1 MTAKKPQKT
10 STHSLKPTAIDLR
23 VFREMMA
30 DRTAVL
36 LRSAEY
42 LVNQHGVF
50 ILTRPLLAELLS
62 QATLVEEL
70 LDSYGAKNNREWLP
84 FRSVVAAIKLFT
96 SVSYVLL
103 HIRHALPAYRLLPIP
118 NDFAGDTE
126 RALAFTDGVLMIAAA
141 DLLEQAQELQLPR
154 STVFL
159 DQDVYEEHLPPGRLP
174 SDRPHRSVENVA
186 ETVTYLATAFLNL
199 AAESEFL
206 HVPSQV
212 APPDYASCIPR
223 EISEDRLRQMQHR
236 FHNLQS
242 LYDTYI
248 SETEA
253 ENLDPDLPV
262 LRGHIS
268 VIFHLLETATEM
280 AHHYQR
286 HISPELA
293 SENKRQS
300 VRVPPQELL
309 RTLMDYSVAYSSRYL
324 TCARSLCQQMLN
336 RYTEVDRMELP
347 VPRYRGFHVRPSTL
361 VARIVQ
367 YYGSK
372 TIMELDGD
380 QYDASSP
387 IEIFRANEKINARKR
402 HWLAEAITHLPEVQA
417 GRKRK
422 SFRSVIWS
430 VIMTL
435 AEQGKVVIYEHP
447 LQVRTEPCD
456 PDTPLLEA
464 VTAEIAR
471 LQATGKIDI
480 AVPLNAVFIGDKRV
494 LQDIELLAN
503 AGYGEDNFGN
513 NIALPEKLSHLR
525 R

>member
-1 MTAKKPQKT
+1 MAVRKPRK
-10 STHSLKPTAIDLR
+10 SSASSRPPTINLR

-36 LRSAEY
+36 LRTAEY
-42 LVNQHGVF
+42 VVNQHGVF
-50 ILTRPLLAELLS
+50 ILTRPLLAELNS

-70 LDSYGAKNNREWLP
+70 LDSYGAKNNRGWLP

-103 HIRHALPAYRLLPIP
+103 HIRHAVPAYRLLPIP
-118 NDFAGDTE
+118 FDFVGDTE
-126 RALAFTDGVLMIAAA
+126 KALAFTDGVLMIAAGE
-141 DLLEQAQELQLPR
+141 LLQEARGLRLPHTQ
-154 STVFL
+154 SFI
-159 DQDVYEEHLPPGRLP
+159 DAEAFEEHLPPGRLP
-174 SDRPHRSVENVA
+174 SDRPHRRVENVA

-199 AAESEFL
+199 AAECEFL
-206 HVPSQV
+206 HLPSSV
-212 APPDYASCIPR
+212 ATTEYALLIPR
-223 EISEDRLRQMQHR
+223 EISEDRLRQLQHR

-248 SETEA
+248 SETET

-286 HISPELA
+286 HISPDLTDE
-293 SENKRQS
+293 SRRPG
-300 VRVPPQELL
+300 VHVPPQELL

-324 TCARSLCQQMLN
+324 ACARSLCQQMLN
-336 RYTEVDRMELP
+336 RYSEVDRVEVP

-361 VARIVQ
+361 VAKIVQ

-372 TIMELDGD
+372 TVMELDGD

-402 HWLAEAITHLPEVQA
+402 HWLAEAISHLPKVQA
-417 GRKRK
+417 GQKRK

-435 AEQGKVVIYEHP
+435 AEQGKVVVYEHP
-447 LQVRTEPCD
+447 LQVRSEPGD

-464 VTAEIAR
+464 VTVEIAR

-480 AVPLNAVFIGDKRV
+480 ALPLNAVFIGDKRV

-513 NIALPEKLSHLR
+513 NIPLPEKLAHLR